1 MGKITIKLV
10 GVTCF
15 KLVAKYKQ
23 TFLNLDLSNS
33 TIILETFAANSLNAF
48 QIIK

>member
-1 MGKITIKLV
+1 MKNIPV
-10 GVTCF
+10 GVAYIYACGKKIN
-15 KLVAKYKQ
+15 KL
-23 TFLNLDLSNS
+23 LNLNLFNS